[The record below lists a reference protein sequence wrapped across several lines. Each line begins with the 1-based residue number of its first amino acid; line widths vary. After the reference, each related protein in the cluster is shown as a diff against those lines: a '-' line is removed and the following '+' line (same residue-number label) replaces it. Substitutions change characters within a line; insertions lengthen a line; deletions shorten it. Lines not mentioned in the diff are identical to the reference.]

1 MSKPDTKTDALLDD
15 LLKGCD
21 SPEDILG
28 EHGLLK
34 GLTKRLVERA
44 LQAELTNHLGYAPHA
59 RSQSQDRNSR
69 NGSSAKT
76 IQTDQ
81 GPVELAV
88 PRDRA
93 GTFEPKVVPKRQRRL
108 EGFDDKVLALY
119 AHGLTTREI
128 QSHLEELYGT
138 DVSPTLISTITD
150 AVLDDVRLWQS
161 RPLEG
166 VYPILYFD
174 CLFVKSR
181 HEGAVKT
188 KAVYVAL
195 GVNLHGEKELLG
207 LWVSETEGA
216 KFWLTVFTEL
226 QQRGVQDCFVA
237 CVDGLAGL
245 PEALETIFPQ
255 TQVQLCIVHKVRQA
269 LRYVVWKERR
279 PVARD
284 LRAIYGAARLEEAEA
299 ALEQFAQ
306 TWDTQYPTISASW
319 RRDWARLTVFF
330 DYPSEIRKVIYTTN
344 AIESLNFS
352 LRKVLKK
359 RGAFPTDEAI
369 VKVLYLG
376 MQRIAKKWTMPIPEW
391 KRALNQFAMLLGD
404 RVPTKD

>member
-1 MSKPDTKTDALLDD
+1 MTKPDTKTDALLDD
-15 LLKGCD
+15 LLKDCE

-44 LQAELTNHLGYAPHA
+44 LAAELTSHLGYAPHA
-59 RSQSQDRNSR
+59 RSNSKGKNAR
-69 NGSSAKT
+69 NGTGAKT
-76 IQTDQ
+76 VQTDQ
-81 GPVELAV
+81 GTVELEV

-93 GTFEPKVVPKRQRRL
+93 GTFEPTVVKKRQRRL

-128 QSHLEELYGT
+128 QGHLEELYGT
-138 DVSPTLISTITD
+138 EVSPTLISTITD

-181 HEGAVKT
+181 HEGAVKS

-195 GVNLHGEKELLG
+195 GVNLQGEKELLG
-207 LWVSETEGA
+207 LWVSATEGA
-216 KFWLTVFTEL
+216 KFWLAVFTDL
-226 QQRGVQDCFVA
+226 QRRGVRDCFVA
-237 CVDGLAGL
+237 CVDGLIGL

-255 TQVQLCIVHKVRQA
+255 TQVQLCIVHKVRQS
-269 LRYVVWKERR
+269 LRYVVWRERR
-279 PVARD
+279 FVARD
-284 LRAIYGAARLEEAEA
+284 LRAIYGAATLVEAEG
-299 ALEQFAQ
+299 ALEQFAL
-306 TWDTQYPTISASW
+306 TWDATYPTISTNW

-330 DYPSEIRKVIYTTN
+330 DYPPEIRKVIYTTN

-369 VKVLYLG
+369 LKVLYLG

-391 KRALNQFAMLLGD
+391 KRALNQFAILLGD
-404 RVPTKD
+404 RVPTND

>member
-1 MSKPDTKTDALLDD
+1 M
-15 LLKGCD
+15 
-21 SPEDILG
+21 
-28 EHGLLK
+28 
-34 GLTKRLVERA
+34 
-44 LQAELTNHLGYAPHA
+44 
-59 RSQSQDRNSR
+59 R
-69 NGSSAKT
+69 NGTNAKT

-93 GTFEPKVVPKRQRRL
+93 GTFEPTVVPKRQRRL

-128 QSHLEELYGT
+128 QGHLEELYGT
-138 DVSPTLISTITD
+138 DVSPALISSITD
-150 AVLDDVRLWQS
+150 TVLEDVRLWQS
-161 RPLEG
+161 RPLEA

-181 HEGAVKT
+181 HDGAVKS

-195 GVNLHGEKELLG
+195 GVNLTGEKELLG

-216 KFWLTVFTEL
+216 KFWLAVFTEL
-226 QQRGVQDCFVA
+226 RQRGVQDCFIA

-245 PEALETIFPQ
+245 PTALETVFPQ
-255 TQVQLCIVHKVRQA
+255 PQVHVCIVHKVRQS

-284 LRAIYGAARLEEAEA
+284 LRAIYGASTLEEAEE
-299 ALEQFAQ
+299 ALEQFAR
-306 TWDTQYPTISASW
+306 TWDAHYPTISTNW
-319 RRDWARLTVFF
+319 RREWERLTVFF
-330 DYPSEIRKVIYTTN
+330 DYPPDIRKAIYTTN
-344 AIESLNFS
+344 AIESLNYS

-369 VKVLYLG
+369 LKVLYLG
-376 MQRIAKKWTMPIPEW
+376 MQRIAKKWTVPIPDW
-391 KRALNQFAMLLGD
+391 KRALNQFAILLGD
-404 RVPTKD
+404 RVPTRE